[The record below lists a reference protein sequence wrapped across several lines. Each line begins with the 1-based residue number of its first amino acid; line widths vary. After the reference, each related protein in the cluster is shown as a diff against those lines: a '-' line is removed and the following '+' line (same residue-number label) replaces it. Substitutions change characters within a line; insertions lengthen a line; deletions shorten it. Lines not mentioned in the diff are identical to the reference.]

1 MKEKLVYDKSNT
13 NIKYYIIYFGDMMK
27 KLAFGMMRL
36 PVLDENDEASVDYE
50 QVNRMADLFMESGFT
65 FFDTAY
71 PYHMG
76 NSEVA
81 FRKAVVERYPRDSY
95 VVADKL
101 PLFLITSEDQL
112 EPIFTEQLERTGVE
126 YFDYYL
132 MHNVSGFSEP
142 GFLEVD
148 SFTFANRKKQEGKIK
163 HLGLSTH
170 ANAEYL
176 DNILTIHPEM
186 EFVLLQINYLD
197 WENEGVESRKCYEV
211 ACKHNKPILVMEP
224 LKGGFL
230 ADVPPEAEKLMK
242 DYNPDASI
250 VSWALR
256 YVASLDN
263 VRMVLIGPSNF
274 KQLEENIKDFEN
286 FMPLNDEEYE
296 ILDKVIGI
304 INSNI
309 TVECTKCKYCLEAC
323 PEEINIPKLF
333 DLYNHEKIQDL
344 GNWTPV
350 GNAYVNYSKLPGV
363 GLASDCTECE
373 ACIKECPQHIN
384 IPEVMKDVAKTFET
398 DYYGF
403 TD

>member
-1 MKEKLVYDKSNT
+1 
-13 NIKYYIIYFGDMMK
+13 MK

-36 PVLDENDEASVDYE
+36 PKFDENDESSVDFE
-50 QVNRMADLFMESGFT
+50 QVNKMADLFLEKGFT
-65 FFDTAY
+65 YFDTAY

-101 PLFLITSEDQL
+101 PLFIITSEDQL
-112 EPIFTEQLERTGVE
+112 EPIFSEQLERTGLD

-132 MHNVSGFSEP
+132 LHNVSGFSEA
-142 GFLEVD
+142 GFLDVD
-148 SFTFANRKKQEGKIK
+148 SFAFANKKKEEGKIK

-176 DNILTIHPEM
+176 DNILTLHPEM

-197 WENEGVESRKCYEV
+197 WENDGVESRKCWEV
-211 ACKHNKPILVMEP
+211 ACKHNKPVLVMEP

-242 DYNPDASI
+242 DYNPDASV

-256 YVASLDN
+256 FVASLDN
-263 VRMVLIGPSNF
+263 VCMVLTGASSYD
-274 KQLEENIKDFEN
+274 QLEQNIEDFEN
-286 FMPLNDEEYE
+286 FTPLNDEEYE
-296 ILDKVIGI
+296 ILDKVREI

-309 TVECTKCKYCLEAC
+309 SVECTKCKYCLDAC

-333 DLYNHEKIQDL
+333 DLYNNEKIQDL
-344 GNWTPV
+344 GDWTAV

-363 GLASDCTECE
+363 GLASDCIECGMCVE
-373 ACIKECPQHIN
+373 ECPQHID